1 MLKAAFLMKSEN
13 PEDEKWMELALAQA
27 ELSVGVSSPNPAVGC
42 VLVKDGKL
50 IGEGYH
56 LYEQKDHAEIAALK
70 AATESP
76 HGSTAYVTLE
86 PCSHTG
92 RTGPCCDALIAAEV
106 RRVVVATGDPNPQ
119 VRGRGIEKMQAEGIE
134 VEIGTGQKQAQR
146 LNEGFARWIQTG
158 RPFVTLKA
166 AVSLDGRI
174 APAEEHRDSR
184 EPWWITGEK
193 ARAEVQQMRHASDAV
208 LTGVDTILADDSLL
222 TDRSG
227 LPRRRPLLRIVLDS
241 NLRIPPDS
249 KLFEYVADDVL
260 IFTTS
265 RNEERRRKLEAR
277 GARIET
283 LSSPGNRVPLDEV
296 FAYLG
301 SNQILTVMTETGARL
316 NSAMLGQGYVD
327 RLRLFMGP
335 LLLGDRGLP
344 VFEGLSDPLRFAHTE
359 TISFGQDLAWEC
371 LLRDPWREAMG

>member
-1 MLKAAFLMKSEN
+1 MLKAAFLMNPEN
-13 PEDEKWMELALAQA
+13 PEDEKWMALALAQA

-42 VLVKDGKL
+42 VLVKEGKL

-56 LYEQKDHAEIAALK
+56 IYEQKDHAEIAALK

-76 HGSTAYVTLE
+76 HGATAYVTLE

-106 RRVVVATGDPNPQ
+106 KRVVVATGDPNPQ
-119 VRGRGIEKMQAEGIE
+119 VCGRGIEKMKAAGIE
-134 VEIGTGQKQAQR
+134 VEVGAGRKHAQH
-146 LNEGFARWIQTG
+146 LNEGFARWIQTR

-227 LPRRRPLLRIVLDS
+227 LLRRRPLLRIVLDS
-241 NLRIPPDS
+241 NLRTPPDS
-249 KLFEYVADDVL
+249 KLFEHVADDVL

-265 RNEERRRKLEAR
+265 RNEERQKKLEAR

-301 SNQILTVMTETGARL
+301 SKEILTVMTETGARL
-316 NSAMLGQGYVD
+316 NSALLGQGYVD

-335 LLLGDRGLP
+335 LLLGNRGLP
-344 VFEGLSDPLRFAHTE
+344 VFEGLGDPLRFTHTE
-359 TISFGQDLAWEC
+359 MISFGQDLAWEC